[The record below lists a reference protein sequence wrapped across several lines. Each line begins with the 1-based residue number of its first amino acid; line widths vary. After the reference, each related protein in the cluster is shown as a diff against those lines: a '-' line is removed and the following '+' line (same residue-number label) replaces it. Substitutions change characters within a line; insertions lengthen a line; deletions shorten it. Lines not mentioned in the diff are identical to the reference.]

1 MNSSDDAPHESHSGH
16 RDSALVDTL
25 VRNHREF
32 LAFLER
38 RVGDRDL
45 AEDLLQDAFVRGI
58 DRIGALRESDSVRAW
73 FYRTLRNAIVDASRR
88 RGAADR
94 RLEALK
100 RELDESAAR
109 DTEVDR
115 IVCACVSRLA
125 SALKPEY
132 AEVLKRVEV
141 DGIPVV
147 EYAKEAGIS
156 ESNAGV
162 RAFRARA
169 ALRKEVQRS
178 CGTCAEHGCLDCS
191 CRRDSSRC

>member
-1 MNSSDDAPHESHSGH
+1 MNSNADEDAERRPGLP
-16 RDSALVDTL
+16 RSAVLDTL

-58 DRIGALRESDSVRAW
+58 DKIGALRQSDSARAW

-88 RGAADR
+88 RDVADR
-94 RLEALK
+94 RLAAL
-100 RELDESAAR
+100 RSELDDAAAS
-109 DTEVDR
+109 DTELAR

-125 SALKPEY
+125 STLKPEY
-132 AEVLKRVEV
+132 SQVLERVEV
-141 DGIPVV
+141 DGIPVAD
-147 EYAKEAGIS
+147 YAKEVGIS

-169 ALRKEVQRS
+169 ALRREVERS
-178 CGTCAEHGCLDCS
+178 CGTCAEHGCVDCS
-191 CRRDSSRC
+191 CRRH